1 MSDQLFFSAILVI
14 AILVAAVLAAI
25 LVVVLKDRKPA
36 GRPAAPVQPSLA
48 EIFADQIL
56 AGEVSK
62 GLLEHY
68 SSTRGKC
75 KNCGGKA
82 VVRWTPTSAEEHLQ
96 RPRLVEAIKN
106 QELCGMCV
114 FVLAKTVA
122 GWKVVPAAPA
132 PVAQSAPAD
141 KSKDGKPGA
150 GKRIAAAVGKAVAQ
164 IPSLLW
170 KAVKWVFSKFFVI
183 WGILFLLGI
192 DVYAIRMMFWVA
204 GAADKYQQGIFI
216 TFMEYGVACL
226 AVVIMILTLIPLL
239 PLMRRLVK

>member
-106 QELCGMCV
+106 QELCGMCI

-122 GWKVVPAAPA
+122 GWKPVPAAPA
-132 PVAQSAPAD
+132 PAPAPQAAPAD
-141 KSKDGKPGA
+141 KSKDGKDEKKPRSLARYVAKLFVAVGFSIFTIFSLTAALSALVPSEAVRSLGVLGMLYSFGA
-150 GKRIAAAVGKAVAQ
+150 FIVAAVLGVIAIV
-164 IPSLLW
+164 LL
-170 KAVKWVFSKFFVI
+170 
-183 WGILFLLGI
+183 
-192 DVYAIRMMFWVA
+192 R
-204 GAADKYQQGIFI
+204 Q
-216 TFMEYGVACL
+216 
-226 AVVIMILTLIPLL
+226 
-239 PLMRRLVK
+239 LMR

>member
-122 GWKVVPAAPA
+122 GWKVVPVPVVGKSSPAPA
-132 PVAQSAPAD
+132 PAPAPQAVPAD
-141 KSKDGKPGA
+141 KSKDGKDEKKPRSLARYVAKLFVAVGFSIFTISSLTAALSALVPSEAVRSLGVLGMLYSFGA
-150 GKRIAAAVGKAVAQ
+150 FTVAAVLGVIAIV
-164 IPSLLW
+164 LL
-170 KAVKWVFSKFFVI
+170 
-183 WGILFLLGI
+183 
-192 DVYAIRMMFWVA
+192 R
-204 GAADKYQQGIFI
+204 Q
-216 TFMEYGVACL
+216 
-226 AVVIMILTLIPLL
+226 
-239 PLMRRLVK
+239 LMR

>member
-106 QELCGMCV
+106 QELCGMCI

-122 GWKVVPAAPA
+122 GWKVVPVPVGKPSPAPA
-132 PVAQSAPAD
+132 PQAVSAD
-141 KSKDGKPGA
+141 KSKDGKDEKKPRSLARYVAKLFVAVGFSIFTIFSITAALSALVPSEAVRSLGVLGMLYSFGA
-150 GKRIAAAVGKAVAQ
+150 FTVAAVLGVIAIV
-164 IPSLLW
+164 LL
-170 KAVKWVFSKFFVI
+170 
-183 WGILFLLGI
+183 
-192 DVYAIRMMFWVA
+192 R
-204 GAADKYQQGIFI
+204 Q
-216 TFMEYGVACL
+216 
-226 AVVIMILTLIPLL
+226 
-239 PLMRRLVK
+239 LMR

>member
-56 AGEVSK
+56 AGKVSE
-62 GLLEHY
+62 GLLKHY

-106 QELCGMCV
+106 QELCGMCI

-122 GWKVVPAAPA
+122 GWKPVPAAPA
-132 PVAQSAPAD
+132 PAPAPQ
-141 KSKDGKPGA
+141 KEKGPGV

-170 KAVKWVFSKFFVI
+170 KAVKWVFSKLFVI